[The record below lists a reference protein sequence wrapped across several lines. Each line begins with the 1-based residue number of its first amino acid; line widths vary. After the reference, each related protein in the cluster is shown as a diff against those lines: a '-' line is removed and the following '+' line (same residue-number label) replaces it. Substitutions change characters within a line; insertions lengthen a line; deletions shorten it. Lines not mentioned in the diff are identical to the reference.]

1 LSTTE
6 NLTRDLAASMKSG
19 DTMTTGTL
27 RLIRGAIKNEEIK
40 LGHPLEEPE
49 VMKVLQKEAK
59 QRRDSIEAFSKAG
72 RTDLADRERLELE
85 VIGKYLPAA
94 MSEDEL
100 RMIVDEVCSAQG
112 ATEMKQMG
120 SVVGAVMKQVGARA
134 DGGTVA
140 RLVREKL
147 GA

>member
-1 LSTTE
+1 MLQVTRKDDKESLENMIRRFNKKVQQSGVLGIARRGKYFEKPLSKRAQRE
-6 NLTRDLAASMKSG
+6 IAIRKSARKAA
-19 DTMTTGTL
+19 
-27 RLIRGAIKNEEIK
+27 
-40 LGHPLEEPE
+40 
-49 VMKVLQKEAK
+49 
-59 QRRDSIEAFSKAG
+59 KA
-72 RTDLADRERLELE
+72 RA
-85 VIGKYLPAA
+85 YLPAA